1 MPFEPP
7 PCPLCKGTLARD
19 MCGPIE
25 GGIVWV
31 RKGDTRP
38 SEEVEGAEGERHWVC
53 QRCLGPKTP

>member
-1 MPFEPP
+1 
-7 PCPLCKGTLARD
+7 

-25 GGIVWV
+25 GGIVWI

-38 SEEVEGAEGERHWVC
+38 SEEVEGAEGEQMWVC